1 MTREVLA
8 MNLTQKIQ
16 VALSGAG
23 LSLGNYTLSSP
34 DQVGGVTVKS
44 MTDDSNQV
52 ASARDALET
61 ALPSAEYIVAFAR
74 SITDPAV
81 YVRTR
86 PAGF

>member
-1 MTREVLA
+1 

-23 LSLGNYTLSSP
+23 LSLGDFTLSSP
-34 DQVGGVTVKS
+34 DDVGGVTVKS
-44 MTDDSNQV
+44 MTDDPDHV
-52 ASARDALET
+52 ASARDALEV
-61 ALPSAEYIVAFAR
+61 ALPSTEYIVAFNR